1 MKIINKSLFIFFSLL
16 ITACSS
22 GRYDMR
28 HDSAPL
34 RKPTLLEQ
42 LDAQVVQVDKSTAAS
57 RAYTVRGKRYYPM
70 MSEKSYQAT
79 GVASW
84 YGRKFHGHLTSNG
97 EVYDM
102 FDMTAAHK
110 TLPLPSFVEVTNVD
124 NGKTAIVKV
133 NDRGPFHDN
142 RLIDL
147 SYSAAYKLG
156 IYQSGTG
163 NVKIKALLPSDSKI
177 PETYIQVLA
186 ASNLI
191 NVQSLAATLSKR
203 YKLNNK
209 ISQVNGIYRLHLGP
223 IKDQSQAQD
232 VLNSLKQ
239 NSHKQAF
246 LLYSQD
252 KL

>member
-1 MKIINKSLFIFFSLL
+1 MKKMNKSIVILLSFL

-42 LDAQVVQVDKSTAAS
+42 LDAQVIQVDKSTAAS
-57 RAYTVRGKRYYPM
+57 RAYRVRGKHYYPM
-70 MSEKSYQAT
+70 ISEKNYQAS

-97 EVYDM
+97 ETYDM
-102 FDMTAAHK
+102 FKMTAAHK
-110 TLPLPSFVEVTNVD
+110 TLPLPSFVEVTNLD

-133 NDRGPFHDN
+133 NDCGPFHDN

-163 NVKIKALLPSDSKI
+163 NVKIKALLSSNAKI
-177 PETYIQVLA
+177 PATYIQVLA
-186 ASNLI
+186 ASNI
-191 NVQSLAATLSKR
+191 VNIQSVASSLSKK
-203 YKLNNK
+203 YQLKNK

-223 IKDQSQAQD
+223 IKD
-232 VLNSLKQ
+232 
-239 NSHKQAF
+239 
-246 LLYSQD
+246 
-252 KL
+252 

>member
-1 MKIINKSLFIFFSLL
+1 MI
-16 ITACSS
+16 
-22 GRYDMR
+22 
-28 HDSAPL
+28 
-34 RKPTLLEQ
+34 
-42 LDAQVVQVDKSTAAS
+42 
-57 RAYTVRGKRYYPM
+57 
-70 MSEKSYQAT
+70 SEKNYQAS

-97 EVYDM
+97 ETYDM
-102 FDMTAAHK
+102 FKMTAAHK
-110 TLPLPSFVEVTNVD
+110 TLPLPSFVEVTNLD

-133 NDRGPFHDN
+133 NDCGPFHDN

-163 NVKIKALLPSDSKI
+163 NVKIKALLSSNAKI
-177 PETYIQVLA
+177 PATYIQVLA
-186 ASNLI
+186 ASNI
-191 NVQSLAATLSKR
+191 VNIQSVASSLSKK
-203 YKLNNK
+203 YQLKNK

-223 IKDQSQAQD
+223 IKDQSRAQD

-246 LLYSQD
+246 LLYSHD